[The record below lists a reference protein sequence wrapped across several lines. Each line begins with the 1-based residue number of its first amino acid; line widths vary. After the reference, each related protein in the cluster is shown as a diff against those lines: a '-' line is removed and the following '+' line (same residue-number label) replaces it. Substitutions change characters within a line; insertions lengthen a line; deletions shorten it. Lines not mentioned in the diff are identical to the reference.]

1 MFDKFGEMNSAD
13 EINELAENLLNE
25 GDIDSLEAMAKENGI
40 PMEYVLAYKEGEM
53 GTAGTVSDEPRR
65 AEKHSEKEKP
75 VEQIAPA
82 QTEEKHEEN
91 HSEIGEKW
99 AKDKDEKEKPR
110 TKTRVEY
117 VRTLSAVDM
126 ARYIS
131 EQYAAG
137 AFEGWKDAAN
147 RFVIIS
153 VWLSQKVDEFGKA
166 VQDE

>member
-1 MFDKFGEMNSAD
+1 MKITARWALPALCLMN
-13 EINELAENLLNE
+13 
-25 GDIDSLEAMAKENGI
+25 
-40 PMEYVLAYKEGEM
+40 
-53 GTAGTVSDEPRR
+53 
-65 AEKHSEKEKP
+65 
-75 VEQIAPA
+75 
-82 QTEEKHEEN
+82 HEERR
-91 HSEIGEKW
+91 ST
-99 AKDKDEKEKPR
+99 AKKRNQWNKLRRRKRRKNMKKITVKSVKNGPKMKTKKEKPR

-147 RFVIIS
+147 RFVTIS